1 MAVSDKDDP
10 RYGIDGR
17 PGRFSRYDLVL
28 TVIPVAFL
36 LAGLASQITP
46 VAPKTLLG
54 VAALIGAL
62 GLVDA
67 LFLNPPQA

>member
-1 MAVSDKDDP
+1 MAVSDRDDP
-10 RYGIDGR
+10 RHGIDGR

-36 LAGLASQITP
+36 LAGLASQVTP
-46 VAPKTLLG
+46 VAPQTTLG
-54 VAALIGAL
+54 AAALISSL

-67 LFLNPPQA
+67 LFVNPPQA